1 MLLLGLCSSALP
13 NWQIEAAAPMG
24 NYQNMQV
31 TNKNAQGV
39 NLKLLNAAIRFNAL
53 MLGFTAGTLG
63 ALIVYFATQVSI
75 AKWGDNSGGYLGLLA
90 IFFPGYSVTS
100 GGAWVGA
107 FWAFVYAGT
116 ISALSYRLYGRVLGT
131 RISDILLSTTPTE
144 NPVLKPSVLRLHG
157 VSLGAAMGMMAAL
170 CLFFST
176 TWLVVRGSAE
186 ESVHAA
192 LFSNYIP
199 GYSVSIP
206 GALLGAIALFV
217 MVFLACLLLAS
228 VYNRIVEARHQ

>member
-1 MLLLGLCSSALP
+1 
-13 NWQIEAAAPMG
+13 MG
-24 NYQNMQV
+24 NYQNMHAANQNV
-31 TNKNAQGV
+31 HGV

-53 MLGFTAGTLG
+53 MLGFTAGTL
-63 ALIVYFATQVSI
+63 AAVVIYFATMLSL
-75 AKWGDNSGGYLGLLA
+75 AKWGDQSGNYLGLLA

-116 ISALSYRLYGRVLGT
+116 FSALSYRLYGRVLGT
-131 RISDILLSTTPTE
+131 RIADILLSTVPSE
-144 NPVLKPSVLRLHG
+144 NPVLKPSILRFHG
-157 VSLGAAMGMMAAL
+157 VSLGVAIGIIAAL
-170 CLFFST
+170 CLFSST
-176 TWLVVRGSAE
+176 MWLVVHGTAD

-192 LFSNYIP
+192 LFANYLP

-206 GALLGAIALFV
+206 GALLGAVELFL

-228 VYNRIVEARHQ
+228 VYNKIVEIRHK